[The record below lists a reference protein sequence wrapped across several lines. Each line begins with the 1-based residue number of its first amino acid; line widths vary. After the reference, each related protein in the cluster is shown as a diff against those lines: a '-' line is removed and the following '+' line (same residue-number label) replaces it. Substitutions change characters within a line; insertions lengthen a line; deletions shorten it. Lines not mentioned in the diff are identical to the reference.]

1 MPSNASVLTLLP
13 TTSSTIT
20 TTPPSS
26 PKNCNII
33 IKDINPINIIH
44 KKPKP
49 KPPSK
54 PRHAISIFSK

>member
-1 MPSNASVLTLLP
+1 MPSNASVLALLP
-13 TTSSTIT
+13 TT

-33 IKDINPINIIH
+33 IKDINPIINIIH
-44 KKPKP
+44 KKPKL
-49 KPPSK
+49 KTSSK